1 MRDHAVTELLRER
14 EAKGLQVPAYAR
26 IVFAAFGGLSALDGV
41 PSTNAMAMIWA
52 IVIATVAVNVFFV
65 WALVRRRYVTVIGW
79 MGVVTDV
86 ISIVVYVSIGHAIL
100 AASELHWAYS
110 LKGLMS
116 VVYITFIAIN
126 GMALRPIY
134 PVVVGVAASIVFI
147 VQVVFAVRD
156 PSIIWADAP
165 SFVGPQISSAAVSSQ
180 ISFLVL
186 ITGIMFFLTRSAR
199 TAVVEAAFR
208 QAEQD
213 RFVREQQSS
222 VMEGR
227 LDALRNLVASLSHE
241 MNTPL
246 GAIKSAVET
255 MAVAAERV
263 VAQTDDGANVDPKAG
278 KLLRLIADTSRVPV
292 GACDRL
298 DGIVRRLSVFAAL
311 DGHEGDAV
319 DVNDAVER
327 TIALVPPQARSTAT
341 IVREYDARSLVQVSS
356 PRLNLALLTI
366 VTNAFEAVKGQGS
379 VRLRTEEDNAFVRVV
394 IADDGPGLSTEL
406 LGRIFEF
413 RFERTDHRVK
423 VGLGLPAAYSLMK
436 KHGGDIAVT
445 SVVGEGAT
453 FVITLPRISEL
464 PAR

>member
-1 MRDHAVTELLRER
+1 MYDHAVTELLRER

-26 IVFAAFGGLSALDGV
+26 IVFALFGGLSALDGV
-41 PSTNAMAMIWA
+41 PSTNALAMIWA
-52 IVIATVAVNVFFV
+52 IILTTIVTNGVFV
-65 WALVRRRYVTVIGW
+65 WALVRRRHVTLIGW
-79 MGVVTDV
+79 LGIAIDV
-86 ISIVVYVSIGHAIL
+86 ISMVAYVRIGHAIL
-100 AASELHWAYS
+100 EASDLHWAYS

-134 PVVVGVAASIVFI
+134 PVVVGTAASIVFTI
-147 VQVVFAVRD
+147 QVIFALGD
-156 PSIIWADAP
+156 PSIVWAEAP
-165 SFVGPQISSAAVSSQ
+165 SFVGPQISSSAASSQ

-186 ITGIMFFLTRSAR
+186 ITGIMFFLTRAAR
-199 TAVVEAAFR
+199 SAVVEAALR
-208 QAEQD
+208 QAERD
-213 RFVREQQSS
+213 RFVREQQNS

-255 MAVAAERV
+255 MGVAAERV
-263 VAQTDDGANVDPKAG
+263 VAQVPDLASTDPKAA
-278 KLLRLIADTSRVPV
+278 KMLRLIADTAKVPV

-311 DGHEGDAV
+311 DGHEGESV

-327 TIALVPPQARSTAT
+327 TIALVPPQARSTT
-341 IVREYDARSLVQVSS
+341 EIVCEYTARSPVQVSG

-366 VTNAFEAVKGQGS
+366 VTNAFEAVKGQGV
-379 VRLRTEEDNAFVRVV
+379 VRVRTEEDDANVRVV
-394 IADDGPGLSTEL
+394 VADNGPGLSLDL
-406 LGRIFEF
+406 LPRIFEF
-413 RFERTDHRVK
+413 RFDRSDQRVK

-436 KHGGDIAVT
+436 KHGGDIGVT
-445 SVVGEGAT
+445 SVAGEGAT
-453 FVITLPRISEL
+453 FIITLPK
-464 PAR
+464 A